1 MKTAKRVLSRH
12 AGLWLFLSAL
22 LLIPLASSAAEWQ
35 VPPGEVLAVLTADQ
49 VNQELIDQGRATPS
63 TLPFDPGTSV
73 YEVKL
78 SQPVWFVRYYAYNA
92 DSLKGGAVGGWVMPA
107 SWLRGL
113 SAAQVRNLFA
123 LPALPDHVS
132 SVVVPAGTTVR
143 LGWAGPID
151 GWGSGGGEQFL
162 LMERISIDDYTS
174 QNAFPATVYPQ
185 SLGSRVSGG
194 LGGVMAGY
202 LDNLPSWSPFS
213 LLEVARLGLEYTP
226 PQQIAQALAQTS
238 AERYDSLTRIGINDS
253 LLFAGSLP
261 WAVAPPLD
269 GAPKAPATKTENAPE
284 YKVWA
289 RGAAAYQSFN
299 TVDQHSGYNSV
310 AGGIV
315 SGVTRQMG
323 SASLGGAVGVIYDS
337 FDWQDSPGDGGVA
350 SYYLGLYGNRRWGA
364 AFAGAYLAG
373 GYHLADVN
381 RKISFP
387 LVDITARSKPESM
400 TAALGLSGGLDWQ
413 WGGWQVQPLAQ
424 AHLVYLK
431 QQAFSEHNA
440 YDLDLDVDSID
451 AWSLRTTLSLGVS
464 KTYSCGP
471 DGSWSP
477 YASLGWGLLL
487 PLDDRQITASFSG
500 QTDSFTVEGYGD
512 ALNTLLLGLGLKLK
526 LSPGRTVVVGYDGE
540 FGQDYLSNRLSAW
553 LKIDF

>member
-1 MKTAKRVLSRH
+1 MFGIGRSPLRCFYVS
-12 AGLWLFLSAL
+12 LFIFSL
-22 LLIPLASSAAEWQ
+22 LLAPPASLAADLSIPPSEILAI
-35 VPPGEVLAVLTADQ
+35 LTAAQ

-63 TLPFDPGTSV
+63 TLPFKQGSSV

-78 SQPVWFVRYYAYNA
+78 SQPAWFVRYYAY
-92 DSLKGGAVGGWVMPA
+92 DPTRLKGGAVGGWTMFA
-107 SWLRGL
+107 SAVRGL
-113 SAAQVRNLFA
+113 NVAQVRSLFA
-123 LPALPDHVS
+123 LPAMPNYVS
-132 SVVVPAGTTVR
+132 SVVVPAGTTLR
-143 LGWAGPID
+143 LGWAGPIA
-151 GWGSGGGEQFL
+151 GWGTGGGEQFL
-162 LMERISIDDYTS
+162 MMDRIAIDNYHP
-174 QNAFPATVYPQ
+174 QNAFPAMVYPQ
-185 SLGSRVSGG
+185 SLSSRVGGG

-202 LDNLPSWSPFS
+202 IDNLPAWSPFS
-213 LLEVARLGLEYTP
+213 LLEVARLGMEYTP

-253 LLFAGSLP
+253 LLFASSLP
-261 WAVAPPLD
+261 WTVAPLAG
-269 GAPKAPATKTENAPE
+269 GAPYAPAGKAENASE

-289 RGAAAYQSFN
+289 RGAAAYQSFD

-323 SASLGGAVGVIYDS
+323 RTALGGAVGVIYDS
-337 FDWQDSPGDGGVA
+337 FDWQDNPGDGGVA
-350 SYYLGLYGNRRWGA
+350 SYYLSLYGNRRWGS

-387 LVDITARSKPESM
+387 LVDIVARSKPESM

-413 WGGWQVQPLAQ
+413 LNGWQVQPLAQ
-424 AHLVYLK
+424 AHLVYLN

-440 YDLDLDVDSID
+440 YDLNLDVDSLE

-464 KTYSCGP
+464 KSYACGQ

-487 PLDDRQITASFSG
+487 PLDDRQITASFNG
-500 QTDSFTVEGYGD
+500 QPNSFTVEGYSD
-512 ALNTLLLGLGLKLK
+512 ALNTLLLGLGVKLK
-526 LSPGRTVVVGYDGE
+526 LAPGRTVVVGYDGE
-540 FGQDYLSNRLSAW
+540 FGQDYMSNRLSAW

>member
-1 MKTAKRVLSRH
+1 MKTYKRRLCGH
-12 AGLWLFLSAL
+12 AGRWL
-22 LLIPLASSAAEWQ
+22 LLSLLLLTPLESSAAELQ
-35 VPPGEVLAVLTADQ
+35 IPPGDVLAILTASQ

-63 TLPFDPGTSV
+63 TLPFKQGSSV

-78 SQPVWFVRYYAYNA
+78 SQPAWFVRYYAN
-92 DSLKGGAVGGWVMPA
+92 DPTRLKGGAVGGWVMFA
-107 SWLRGL
+107 SAVRGL
-113 SAAQVRNLFA
+113 SVAQVRSLFA
-123 LPALPDHVS
+123 LPAMPNYVS

-143 LGWAGPID
+143 LGWAGPIT
-151 GWGSGGGEQFL
+151 GWGTGGGEQFL
-162 LMERISIDDYTS
+162 MMDRISVDNYHP
-174 QNAFPATVYPQ
+174 QNAFPALVYPQ
-185 SLGSRVSGG
+185 SLTSRVSGG
-194 LGGVMAGY
+194 LGGVMANY
-202 LDNLPSWSPFS
+202 IDNLPSWSPFS
-213 LLEVARLGLEYTP
+213 LLEVARLGMEYTP
-226 PQQIAQALAQTS
+226 PQQIAQALSQTS

-253 LLFAGSLP
+253 LLFAASLP
-261 WAVAPPLD
+261 WTVAPTAG
-269 GAPKAPATKTENAPE
+269 GAPSAASAKAENASE

-299 TVDQHSGYNSV
+299 TVDQHSGYNTV

-337 FDWQDSPGDGGVA
+337 FDWRDSPGDGGIA
-350 SYYLGLYGNRRWGA
+350 SYHLGLYGNRRWGS
-364 AFAGAYLAG
+364 AFAGAYVTGAYG
-373 GYHLADVN
+373 MADVN

-424 AHLVYLK
+424 AHLVYLN

-440 YDLDLDVDSID
+440 YALDLNVEGFD
-451 AWSLRTTLSLGVS
+451 AWSLRTSLSLGAS
-464 KTYSCGP
+464 KTYECG
-471 DGSWSP
+471 DGGSWSP

-500 QTDSFTVEGYGD
+500 QPNSFTVDGYSD
-512 ALNTLLLGLGLKLK
+512 ALNTFLLGLGLRLK
-526 LSPGRTVVVGYDGE
+526 LAPGRTVVLGYDGE